1 MRRLEVTPRGG
12 RFIGALTAALLT
24 LSVSPVRAQDAGAQG
39 DPHPGPVAPD
49 AQLPPGHPQV
59 APSANP
65 HGGAELNRPE
75 LPRTQVEER
84 DEMPPGEVEAQ
95 VVDARGNPV
104 PEALVRLG
112 SMQGGEPG
120 PAVER
125 RASPNG
131 VVRFSGLATG
141 QSVAYRLSVE
151 REGVR
156 FSAAPFQLTTR
167 RGVRAQLVRY
177 DVSRDARGT
186 LLWDARFELHFRDER
201 ITVVQRMRIVNLSAM
216 SLGGVTPEPR
226 AFAPDGGL
234 RFRLPTGYTAFQTAP
249 MMADVRLEEEGGAA
263 VLRGAIAPTSEAPLD
278 VVFQYQLRLHGGDF
292 TFDAGLP
299 LPVVSATV
307 ASEAPHGLT
316 LNVSGMPAAQLHER
330 NGDRILVTGVERRPS
345 DPAVESVRVTLG
357 GIPRAAGPA
366 REAAAV
372 TAGALVLAALGMS
385 LGRGRRGRARSLA
398 SLDAERDRVLAE
410 AAELARQ
417 KAAGEV
423 GPVSYARRRRELA
436 VWLASLL
443 KERDEVTKVTA
454 PAD

>member
-1 MRRLEVTPRGG
+1 
-12 RFIGALTAALLT
+12 
-24 LSVSPVRAQDAGAQG
+24 
-39 DPHPGPVAPD
+39 
-49 AQLPPGHPQV
+49 
-59 APSANP
+59 
-65 HGGAELNRPE
+65 
-75 LPRTQVEER
+75 
-84 DEMPPGEVEAQ
+84 
-95 VVDARGNPV
+95 
-104 PEALVRLG
+104 
-112 SMQGGEPG
+112 
-120 PAVER
+120 
-125 RASPNG
+125 
-131 VVRFSGLATG
+131 
-141 QSVAYRLSVE
+141 
-151 REGVR
+151 
-156 FSAAPFQLTTR
+156 
-167 RGVRAQLVRY
+167 
-177 DVSRDARGT
+177 
-186 LLWDARFELHFRDER
+186 
-201 ITVVQRMRIVNLSAM
+201 
-216 SLGGVTPEPR
+216 
-226 AFAPDGGL
+226 
-234 RFRLPTGYTAFQTAP
+234 

-292 TFDAGLP
+292 AFDAGLP

-316 LNVSGMPAAQLHER
+316 LTVSGMPAAQLHER
-330 NGDRILVTGVERRPS
+330 NGDRILVTGVERRPT

-372 TAGALVLAALGMS
+372 AAGALVLAALGMS

-410 AAELARQ
+410 AEELARQ